1 MDLGPTNRMTI
12 IVKMSVTRTKPS
24 REGKKWSVTEE
35 REMIRMSRHH
45 QMFESEIARTLNRSV
60 EGVRFRLLK
69 VFADHLTGF
78 DDREQGISEVSDW
91 LVPIDSYPRNDS

>member
-1 MDLGPTNRMTI
+1 MPA
-12 IVKMSVTRTKPS
+12 TRTRSNFVVTVKPS

-35 REMIRMSRHH
+35 REMIRLSRHY
-45 QMFESEIARTLNRSV
+45 QMPESEIARTLNRSV

-78 DDREQGISEVSDW
+78 DDSERGISEVSDW
-91 LVPIDSYPRNDS
+91 LVPIDSKYPLGSDS

>member
-1 MDLGPTNRMTI
+1 MPATRSFT
-12 IVKMSVTRTKPS
+12 VTVKPS

-35 REMIRMSRHH
+35 REMIRLSRHY
-45 QMFESEIARTLNRSV
+45 QMPDSEIARTLNRSV

-78 DDREQGISEVSDW
+78 DDSEQGISEVSDW
-91 LVPIDSYPRNDS
+91 LVPIDSKYPLGSDS